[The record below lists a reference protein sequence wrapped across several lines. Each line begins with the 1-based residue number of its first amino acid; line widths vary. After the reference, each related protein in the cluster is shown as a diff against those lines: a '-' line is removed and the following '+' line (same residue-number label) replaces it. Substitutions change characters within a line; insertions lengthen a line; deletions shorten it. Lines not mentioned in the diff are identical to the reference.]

1 MYSTVKF
8 LVVYILFVNLSII
21 NLHSHFLFFFLL
33 KCFPLFTSLFLPN
46 HQPLFLLLTIFLIL
60 RPLFALT
67 IICPSI
73 FHHPSPF
80 YISLYSY
87 NFCYEIAQT
96 FLDTFETYSNFDLK
110 SGGAFS
116 SLILDGDDDDD
127 DDVDKV
133 LHLDLVDSSPPSS
146 PSVDTVVPPKAET
159 FI

>member
-1 MYSTVKF
+1 MRYLSTLPTINPLIPPTQSSF
-8 LVVYILFVNLSII
+8 CIL
-21 NLHSHFLFFFLL
+21 LH
-33 KCFPLFTSLFLPN
+33 
-46 HQPLFLLLTIFLIL
+46 
-60 RPLFALT
+60 
-67 IICPSI
+67 
-73 FHHPSPF
+73 
-80 YISLYSY
+80 SY

-116 SLILDGDDDDD
+116 SLILDGDVDDDD